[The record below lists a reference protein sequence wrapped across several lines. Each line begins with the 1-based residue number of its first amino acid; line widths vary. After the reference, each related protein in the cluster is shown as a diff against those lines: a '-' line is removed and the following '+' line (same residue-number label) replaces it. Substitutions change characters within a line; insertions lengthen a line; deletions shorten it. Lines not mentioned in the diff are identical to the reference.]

1 MRLLTS
7 CRRNQGDGK
16 LLPREFLYNEI
27 NFRKYKFNNR
37 PKPENINRILIITCF
52 SEFGCETI
60 GLMYCI
66 PMLIA
71 NNPSAYVICV
81 GWYGRE
87 YLYRHL
93 VDEFWEIEESAMCL
107 REYANAFINSSI
119 NIRRIEKSLD
129 KYGMVFKGASLGYL
143 CVGNTCEVCKKMW
156 ASADVD
162 KGCPICHSMKVK
174 KGFLSDVSNH
184 RENAVKIPFPCQKVQ
199 ERARKYLK
207 ENSVGIFARSR
218 KAYGRNLPSEF
229 YINLIKNLEKKGYN
243 PIWLGEKQSVLP
255 CPVDH
260 IVDFSRMPESRDLE
274 LTLAIISN
282 LKFTVQFWT
291 ASTRLASIIGIPW
304 ILFETPDQ
312 IAGNGQEGKRIALT
326 TDSNK
331 KKLILAH
338 YFNVLENQDRAL
350 KVLDEAIDEMC
361 QNNWDDVLGLIEDEG
376 IVNDMLKKQEN
387 WRRL

>member
-1 MRLLTS
+1 
-7 CRRNQGDGK
+7 
-16 LLPREFLYNEI
+16 
-27 NFRKYKFNNR
+27 
-37 PKPENINRILIITCF
+37 
-52 SEFGCETI
+52 
-60 GLMYCI
+60 
-66 PMLIA
+66 
-71 NNPSAYVICV
+71 
-81 GWYGRE
+81 
-87 YLYRHL
+87 
-93 VDEFWEIEESAMCL
+93 
-107 REYANAFINSSI
+107 
-119 NIRRIEKSLD
+119 
-129 KYGMVFKGASLGYL
+129 
-143 CVGNTCEVCKKMW
+143 
-156 ASADVD
+156 
-162 KGCPICHSMKVK
+162 
-174 KGFLSDVSNH
+174 
-184 RENAVKIPFPCQKVQ
+184 VQ

>member
-1 MRLLTS
+1 
-7 CRRNQGDGK
+7 
-16 LLPREFLYNEI
+16 
-27 NFRKYKFNNR
+27 
-37 PKPENINRILIITCF
+37 
-52 SEFGCETI
+52 
-60 GLMYCI
+60 
-66 PMLIA
+66 
-71 NNPSAYVICV
+71 
-81 GWYGRE
+81 
-87 YLYRHL
+87 
-93 VDEFWEIEESAMCL
+93 
-107 REYANAFINSSI
+107 
-119 NIRRIEKSLD
+119 
-129 KYGMVFKGASLGYL
+129 
-143 CVGNTCEVCKKMW
+143 
-156 ASADVD
+156 
-162 KGCPICHSMKVK
+162 MKVK